1 VGPLH
6 GWQRAHSD
14 EALHTSLCMLLRTTR
29 ARTFEKRKA
38 DWRKRNKKAGVPA
51 AIAHELAETLP
62 PTTFFDFLWRLRVRS
77 DYRDIDALI
86 PGGQQPYHA
95 VDIQQALTTIVSA
108 TLALF
113 EGLIAHSSGPEVLGD
128 AARAFVKRVGT
139 AGGAAVSQRVLR

>member
-1 VGPLH
+1 
-6 GWQRAHSD
+6 
-14 EALHTSLCMLLRTTR
+14 MLLRTTR

-51 AIAHELAETLP
+51 TVANELAEKLP

-77 DYRDIDALI
+77 DYRDIDAFI
-86 PGGQQPYHA
+86 PGGGQHYHA
-95 VDIQQALTTIVSA
+95 VEFRQALTTITSS

-113 EGLIAHSSGPEVLGD
+113 EGLIAHSSGPEVVGD

-139 AGGAAVSQRVLR
+139 PGGAAVSQRVLR